1 MTFLSA
7 RNSLPQYV
15 VINDP
20 SSKKKEVLR
29 KPAEKVTFPLD
40 KETQTIIHHLEA
52 KFDQEENCAGLA
64 APQIGYGKR
73 IIILAVE
80 EDEELKKFRPDFSD
94 VLPKSIWINPSFTP
108 LSSKKTTDWETCF
121 SVNGLAGRIPRSTTI
136 AYEAWT
142 PEGQK
147 IQGKAN
153 GFLARLIQ
161 HEIDHL
167 NGKLFI
173 DHIPEK
179 ELVTREELEKI
190 WEPTHEVF

>member
-1 MTFLSA
+1 MTFLSSP
-7 RNSLPQYV
+7 NFLPQYV

-20 SSKKKEVLR
+20 SCKKKEVLR
-29 KPAEKVTFPLD
+29 KPAEEVTFPLD
-40 KETQTIIHHLEA
+40 KTTQEIIRQLEV
-52 KFDQEENCAGLA
+52 KFDREENCAGLA

-80 EDEELKKFRPDFSD
+80 EDEELKKFRPDLSD
-94 VLPKSIWINPSFTP
+94 ALSKSIWINPSFTP
-108 LSSKKTTDWETCF
+108 ISSKKTTDWEACF
-121 SVNGLAGRIPRSTTI
+121 SVDDLAGRVSRFTKI

-142 PEGQK
+142 PEGKK
-147 IQGKAN
+147 IEGKAK

-173 DHIPEK
+173 DYVPEE
-179 ELVTREELEKI
+179 ELVPREEVRKYPPSI
-190 WEPTHEVF
+190 